1 VPQLPREAPQQ
12 ITKTLEG
19 VKMQTMKVRI
29 DGKVPLLMHCNQ
41 MANPLNV
48 YSRAI
53 KPLTAKRKKTDAD
66 HLEISRVEWEAG
78 LYFDNDGHVCIP
90 AEVIEATLRNAA
102 RKTKNGKLIEEG
114 VRVEENF
121 CKFEYPNNGYYR
133 KTKPEKPENLPS
145 KELDKMYE
153 KFSDCRLAKVKGSGG
168 TVLRTRPRFDKWAVE
183 FTLMYDENIISE
195 RTLSEVIGVA
205 GDRIG
210 LCDYRPRYGLF
221 NSKII

>member
-1 VPQLPREAPQQ
+1 METIKIRVE
-12 ITKTLEG
+12 
-19 VKMQTMKVRI
+19 
-29 DGKVPLLMHCNQ
+29 GKVPLLMHSNQ

-53 KPLTAKRKKTDAD
+53 KPLTGKRKKTDAD
-66 HLEISRVEWEAG
+66 HLEISRIEWEAG
-78 LYFDNDGHVCIP
+78 LYFDDNGNVSIP

-121 CKFEYPNNGYYR
+121 CKLEYPNNGYKR
-133 KTKPEKPENLPS
+133 KVAPSSSDMVPS

-153 KFSDCRLAKVKGSGG
+153 KHCDCRLAKVKGSGG
-168 TVLRTRPRFDKWAVE
+168 TVLRTRPRFDKWAFE
-183 FTLMYDENIISE
+183 FTLMFDENIISQ
-195 RTLSEVIGVA
+195 RTLLEVVGVA
-205 GDRIG
+205 GERIG

-221 NSKII
+221 NSKVV